1 MTIVWTSK
9 KRAIWTYGSK
19 KMRSPVTIQ
28 INICQTQ
35 YIQHING
42 MGRWLA
48 LDLILIT
55 RRYTED
61 DPLDSE
67 DGCVLVCMEKYTATP
82 PPCLSRELVYTVG
95 NYRVWN
101 SYKFWFQLFV
111 FVDPPR
117 PSADPPRTLIDVR
130 VGCKGYCGMSCACAN
145 VAGGTANVTDT

>member
-1 MTIVWTSK
+1 
-9 KRAIWTYGSK
+9 
-19 KMRSPVTIQ
+19 
-28 INICQTQ
+28 
-35 YIQHING
+35 

-67 DGCVLVCMEKYTATP
+67 DGCVLVCMEKYTVTP

-95 NYRVWN
+95 NYMVWN

-130 VGCKGYCGMSCACAN
+130 VGCKGYCGMSSMRLCQCCRRHSQCHRHMKVPVCGLGARLHMQVLLLC
-145 VAGGTANVTDT
+145 TH